1 MEETEAKL
9 RTKLLLEK
17 LKASFSKA
25 ESELLVQAVAG
36 GVRGLRLDTP
46 ALDHHVNVKDT
57 KGLNN
62 DDMETEEMKPR

>member
-1 MEETEAKL
+1 MEETAAKL

-17 LKASFSKA
+17 LKASFSQA

-46 ALDHHVNVKDT
+46 LMDHHGNVKDT

-62 DDMETEEMKPR
+62 DDLETEEIKPR